1 MSHNINSN
9 IVLLIG
15 TGPMA
20 VAYAKV
26 LQGQKI
32 DFQVVGRGVASAQNF
47 YEETGEKPITGGLEL
62 FLTNH
67 DVSQFD
73 SAIVATG
80 TEVLLDCLRLLI
92 QHSITKILIEK
103 PAAVSIAELNNNK
116 ELFMS
121 HAASIFVAYNRR
133 FYASVLETERLIEAD
148 GGLEAMNFEFTEWTH
163 KIDASK
169 KVPAVLNNWFFANST
184 HVVDLAFFLAG
195 KPVDWTAY
203 SKKGN
208 LEWHDKTVFSGAGIT
223 EKGVLFS
230 YLSHWE
236 SAGRWGIELLTSKNK
251 IYLKPLEGI
260 LVQPKGTI
268 TPQNHVFDDALDHE
282 YKPGLYKQV
291 DAFLSGNTSRFITI
305 KEQLEMGLNVYSKM
319 LA

>member
-1 MSHNINSN
+1 MSNNINN
-9 IVLLIG
+9 NNVLLIG

-20 VAYAKV
+20 VAYTKV

-32 DFQVVGRGVASAQNF
+32 EFQVVGRGVASAQTF
-47 YEETGEKPITGGLEL
+47 YEETGKNPITGGLEL
-62 FLTNH
+62 FLKNNDT
-67 DVSQFD
+67 SQFD
-73 SAIVATG
+73 AAIIATG
-80 TEVLLDCLRLLI
+80 SEVLLECLSLLI

-116 ELFMS
+116 ALFMP

-169 KVPAVLNNWFFANST
+169 KIPAVLNNWFFANST

-195 KPVDWTAY
+195 KPLDWAAY
-203 SKKGN
+203 SKKGK
-208 LEWHDKTVFSGAGIT
+208 LDWHEKTVFSGAGIT

-236 SAGRWGIELLTSKNK
+236 SAGRWGIELLTQNRK
-251 IYLKPLEGI
+251 IYLKPLEGVLI
-260 LVQPKGTI
+260 QKKG
-268 TPQNHVFDDALDHE
+268 ALDIE
-282 YKPGLYKQV
+282 KQEFDNALDVLYKPGLFRQV
-291 DAFLSGNTSRFITI
+291 EAFLNNDKSRFINI
-305 KEQLEMGLNVYSKM
+305 KEHLEIANQIYIKILS
-319 LA
+319 

>member
-1 MSHNINSN
+1 MSNNINSN

-26 LQGQKI
+26 LQGQKK
-32 DFQVVGRGVASAQNF
+32 DFQVVGRGLSSAQTF
-47 YEETGEKPITGGLEL
+47 YDETGIKTFTGGLEF
-62 FLTNH
+62 FLENN

-80 TEVLLDCLRLLI
+80 TEVLMDCLKLLI
-92 QHSITKILIEK
+92 QYSITKILVEK
-103 PAAVSIAELNNNK
+103 PAALSIAELNDNK
-116 ELFMS
+116 ELFLPYS
-121 HAASIFVAYNRR
+121 SSIFVAYNRR
-133 FYASVLETERLIEAD
+133 FYTSVLEIERLIKED
-148 GGLEAMNFEFTEWTH
+148 GGIEAINFEFTEWTH
-163 KIDASK
+163 KIDPSK
-169 KVPAVLNNWFFANST
+169 KLLAVLNNWFFANSS

-195 KPVDWTAY
+195 KPIDWTAY
-203 SKKGN
+203 AKKGN
-208 LEWHDKTVFSGAGIT
+208 LEWHNKTVFSGAGIT

-236 SAGRWGIELLTSKNK
+236 SVGRWGIEILTKKNK
-251 IYLKPLEGI
+251 FYLKPLEGI
-260 LVQPKGTI
+260 LVQPKGSI
-268 TPQNHVFDDALDHE
+268 MPQNHVFDDALDHL

-291 DAFLSGNTSRFITI
+291 EAYLSGNTSRFISI
-305 KEQLEMGLNVYSKM
+305 KDQLEMGLDVYLKM